1 MTIEIYASPGEGAS
15 DALLDWLQVEEVVA
29 NVHDVRDESTLA
41 EAIAAGAFP
50 FPVTRVGDELIRGF
64 DPVRLGYAIF
74 GGEDAGAGVS
84 VAVDP
89 DGRPV
94 VTEVAQGSLA
104 EDAGLEMGDVI
115 VDLGGYSSFSVDQ
128 LRNVLAAGRPITL
141 GVRRGSDQLRLSMP
155 PREMAA

>member
-1 MTIEIYASPGEGAS
+1 MTIEVYAAPGEGAS
-15 DALLDWLQVEEVVA
+15 DALLDWLEVEEVVA

-50 FPVTRVGDELIRGF
+50 FPVTLVEQEVIRGF

-74 GGEDAGAGVS
+74 GAEEAGAGVS

-89 DGRPV
+89 DGRAV
-94 VTEVAQGSLA
+94 VMDVARGSLA
-104 EDAGLEMGDVI
+104 EDAGLETGDVI
-115 VDLGGYSSFSVDQ
+115 VYLGGYSSFSVDQ

-141 GVRRGSDQLRLSMP
+141 GVRRGADQLRLSLA
-155 PREMAA
+155 PRDMAA